1 MARLLAISLTV
12 VLIECG
18 AAVLFGRFR
27 LANADRDGVP
37 CAVLATATCDF
48 GEVRPGGLLTAR
60 FPIENR
66 GTRRLVLTEFDR
78 SCDCVRGDRPEV
90 VVGPGRSAEIGV
102 RFDTEEL
109 AGPVQLEIRYSTNDP
124 ALPTILLHV
133 LADVETQTAR

>member
-27 LANADRDGVP
+27 LANTSYDGVP
-37 CAVLATATCDF
+37 RAVLAIDTCDL
-48 GEVRPGGLLTAR
+48 GVVRPGGLLTAR
-60 FPIENR
+60 FPVENR
-66 GTRRLVLTEFDR
+66 GARRLVLTELDR
-78 SCDCVRGDRPEV
+78 SCDCVRGDRPEI

-109 AGPVQLEIRYSTNDP
+109 TGPVQLEIRYSTNDP

-133 LADVETQTAR
+133 LADVERHDAR

>member
-27 LANADRDGVP
+27 LANTSHDGVP
-37 CAVLATATCDF
+37 HAVLATATCDL
-48 GEVRPGGLLTAR
+48 GAVRPGGMLTAR

-66 GTRRLVLTEFDR
+66 GTRRLILTELDR
-78 SCDCVRGDRPEV
+78 SCDCVRGDRPEI
-90 VVGPGRSAEIGV
+90 VVGPSRSAEIGV

-124 ALPTILLHV
+124 ALPTILLRV
-133 LADVETQTAR
+133 LADVETHTAR